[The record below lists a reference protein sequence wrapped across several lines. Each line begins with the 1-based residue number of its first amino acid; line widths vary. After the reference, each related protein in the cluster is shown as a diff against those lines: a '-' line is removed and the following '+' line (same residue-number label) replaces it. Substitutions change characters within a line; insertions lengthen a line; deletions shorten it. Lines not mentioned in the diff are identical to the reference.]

1 MPELPEVETYRKYLE
16 EALYDESIKAIE
28 LERKKILKTD
38 LAEFKQR
45 LVGQKFIST
54 KRIGKYLFLEL
65 EDNTWILFHFGMT
78 GKVAFYADDEVRPKY
93 SRLVIEFKGGLKLAF
108 INMRLFGKVLWIENL
123 KAYLSEN
130 NLGVD
135 ALEIS
140 QADFVEYLSGRKSPV
155 KSVLLHQ
162 KAFAGVGNWIADEVL
177 FQARIYPNLY
187 CNQLSDQELKLIY
200 DKMIEVLEVSVEKQA
215 DYHQFPDH
223 FMVQHRWGD
232 GNCPICGKKMQK
244 MKIGGRGTYYC
255 EAEQTQI

>member
-16 EALYDESIKAIE
+16 EALYDEKIIAIE
-28 LERKKILKTD
+28 LEREKILKTD
-38 LAEFKQR
+38 YQVFKKR

-54 KRIGKYLFLEL
+54 KRVGKYLFLEL
-65 EDNTWILFHFGMT
+65 ADHSWVLFHFGMT
-78 GKVAFYADDEVRPKY
+78 GKVAFYVDEELRPKY

-108 INMRLFGKVLWIENL
+108 INMRLFGKVLLIKDL
-123 KAYLSEN
+123 DAYLEDN
-130 NLGVD
+130 QLGVD
-135 ALEIS
+135 ALDIPKS
-140 QADFVEYLSGRKSPV
+140 DFIDYVKGRKSPI

-177 FQARIYPNLY
+177 FQARIYPNTN
-187 CNQLSDQELKLIY
+187 CKKLSDQELELIHE
-200 DKMIEVLEVSVEKQA
+200 KMMEVLQVSVDKQA

-232 GNCPICGKKMQK
+232 GNCPLCGKKMNK

-255 EAEQTQI
+255 EREQKQI